1 MKTLFRTFPIKIQP
15 RQLATEIKRN
25 HTIIPPSLS
34 LSFSPLTL
42 EHALVKELLTSVQK
56 FRDKFKIGTEFP
68 PLYLSKPQ
76 KEKKKNGGSQIN
88 WNLRGDFYF
97 YFAQLHCAQIRLSSI
112 ARYREGNLYKEEGGE
127 NFGPIWYF
135 FLFSNQSL
143 FSSPHLH
150 TDSFVPSSGNWRLSR
165 FTLSPLPSLSTIHGF
180 RGQILD
186 RERGGLVAFSRYL
199 RRNCSRMD
207 TRRAD
212 RTKEIRRWS
221 INLGGKFGYSDVRRL
236 TIRVLRLIRKRRDN
250 ICTRLLIT
258 WHKG

>member
-68 PLYLSKPQ
+68 PLYFSKPQ

-97 YFAQLHCAQIRLSSI
+97 YFAQLHCAQIRLSPI
-112 ARYREGNLYKEEGGE
+112 ARYREGNLYKEERGRK
-127 NFGPIWYF
+127 FRADMIFLSIFQPISI
-135 FLFSNQSL
+135 LL
-143 FSSPHLH
+143 PSSPYRFLRPFLWKLAVISIH
-150 TDSFVPSSGNWRLSR
+150 TFSFTLFIDDSR
-165 FTLSPLPSLSTIHGF
+165 FPWANIGSRKGRIG
-180 RGQILD
+180 RI
-186 RERGGLVAFSRYL
+186 FSI
-199 RRNCSRMD
+199 SRQKLLENGYKTSGSNKGNSAMIYKSGRKVWIFGCAEID
-207 TRRAD
+207 D
-212 RTKEIRRWS
+212 KGSSIDKETQ
-221 INLGGKFGYSDVRRL
+221 G
-236 TIRVLRLIRKRRDN
+236 
-250 ICTRLLIT
+250 
-258 WHKG
+258 